1 MKKLKN
7 YFLDEDPVI
16 TEVFWFCFM
25 VGFNTSLFL
34 VYLPLYLPYMGLNDL
49 KSVGVYIA
57 TPAIVAVL
65 SQNFWG
71 WLCLRKDRFKLMM
84 MLSIIP
90 FLGMYGILAF
100 LNDPDVLFYFLFL
113 HGWFASAFLPA
124 SQSLIT
130 LLKPESKGEVL
141 GKLHSLESIGWSFG
155 CLLVASILFFCGSSK
170 EIYGN
175 VFIVFLMIDVLYL
188 IYFSIRFPKRIA
200 GLNWDNIQSKSM
212 GGYIR
217 ILKRKKLI
225 FLFVFILIIST
236 ASNFFFNYFG
246 RYLKESL
253 NGPEMLVGVS
263 MTLAAVLGAI
273 FFPIVGRWVDK
284 HGTGQALIGSFIGYV
299 TLFVTLYFIK
309 DPYVFVLVYSA
320 PLYPILAVSINTYIA
335 QVTSPKD
342 RAIGFGL
349 VDTIVYLAGVLAPLI
364 GTQVFKYYELSNLPM
379 LALGVV
385 LPTVVL
391 LPFLVFGKKFKEDV
405 VVGSI

>member
-16 TEVFWFCFM
+16 TDIFWFCFM

-71 WLCLRKDRFKLMM
+71 WLCLRQDRFKLMM
-84 MLSIIP
+84 VLSIVP

-100 LNDPDVLFYFLFL
+100 FNDPNILFYFLFV

-124 SQSLIT
+124 SQSLVT
-130 LLKPESKGEVL
+130 LLKPDCKGEVL

-155 CLLVASILFFCGSSK
+155 CLLVASILYFFDSSK
-170 EIYGN
+170 DVYTS
-175 VFIVFLMIDVLYL
+175 VFLIFIAIDIVYL
-188 IYFSIRFPKRIA
+188 IYFFLRFPAKIQ
-200 GLNWDNIQSKSM
+200 GLNWDTIQSKSM
-212 GGYIR
+212 GGYVR

-225 FLFVFILIIST
+225 FLFIFILIIST

-246 RYLKESL
+246 RYLKEVL
-253 NGPEMLVGVS
+253 QGPEMLVGIS

-273 FFPIVGRWVDK
+273 FFPIVGRFVDK
-284 HGTGQALIGSFIGYV
+284 HGTKVALISSFFGYIA
-299 TLFVTLYFIK
+299 LFVSLAFIK
-309 DPYVFVLVYSA
+309 DPYVFVIVYSA

-335 QVTSPKD
+335 QVTAQKD

-364 GTQVFKYYELSNLPM
+364 GTQIFKYYGLGDLPM

-385 LPTVVL
+385 LPTVIL
-391 LPFLVFGKKFKEDV
+391 LPFLVFGKSFKQAPQE
-405 VVGSI
+405 SLT